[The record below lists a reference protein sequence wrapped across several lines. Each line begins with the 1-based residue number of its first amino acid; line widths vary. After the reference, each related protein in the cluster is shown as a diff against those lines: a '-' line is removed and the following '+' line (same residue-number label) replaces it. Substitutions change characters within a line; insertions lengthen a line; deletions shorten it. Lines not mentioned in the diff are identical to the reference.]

1 VAESDAVPRP
11 EFRELGRLYN
21 EELAPWLE
29 SQEGRRKRAR
39 RLRWLIIGFGL
50 AALVA
55 VFFYLAT
62 REEEPSG
69 FWFFLLFV
77 AGMGVIVAGNIP
89 IWNLQA
95 DAKQFVMGKLAG
107 FFGFTY
113 AAKPEFADFALC
125 KEIDLVPSHT
135 SARFEDGLTGTL
147 KGVPFQLVE
156 AYLTERRGSDK
167 NRRTVTVFRGL
178 LMAFPYPAAIE
189 GRATLWQ
196 REQGRWT
203 EGEDWRPVKLD
214 DAAFDETYIVHAA
227 DAATARRL
235 LDPALRRAF
244 AGTHQTAPG
253 GGQGGEPRARRR
265 APAARRGRTDG
276 QLRDRQA
283 QPLVGRG
290 GPRAGDGGPVRDP
303 VRRGGRFPAGAGGGR
318 GAGGQGDARPLTRRC
333 WVMLKPSDVPH
344 AQRGTAASD

>member
-1 VAESDAVPRP
+1 MSATAQSDVVPRP

-29 SQEGRRKRAR
+29 SQEGRRRRAR

-77 AGMGVIVAGNIP
+77 AGIGVFIARNIA

-107 FFGFTY
+107 FFGFAY
-113 AAKPEFADFALC
+113 AAKPEFADFELC

-147 KGVPFQLVE
+147 KGVPFQ
-156 AYLTERRGSDK
+156 
-167 NRRTVTVFRGL
+167 F
-178 LMAFPYPAAIE
+178 
-189 GRATLWQ
+189 
-196 REQGRWT
+196 
-203 EGEDWRPVKLD
+203 
-214 DAAFDETYIVHAA
+214 
-227 DAATARRL
+227 
-235 LDPALRRAF
+235 
-244 AGTHQTAPG
+244 
-253 GGQGGEPRARRR
+253 
-265 APAARRGRTDG
+265 
-276 QLRDRQA
+276 
-283 QPLVGRG
+283 
-290 GPRAGDGGPVRDP
+290 
-303 VRRGGRFPAGAGGGR
+303 
-318 GAGGQGDARPLTRRC
+318 
-333 WVMLKPSDVPH
+333 
-344 AQRGTAASD
+344 